1 MIDYGKLFALL
12 EIRNMKK
19 TDLLKIISSP
29 TLAKLSKGQNI
40 STDTIDKICIHL
52 GVQPSDIMEVYEE
65 EIVDGKK
72 LKIKTRYGEPKTYQE
87 NEIRTLII
95 SELGKFLKKEGN
107 KEILDEEKIEETL
120 KKINE

>member
-1 MIDYGKLFALL
+1 MIDYSKLFALL
-12 EIRNMKK
+12 KIRNMKK

-65 EIVDGKK
+65 EIIDGKK
-72 LKIKTRYGEPKTYQE
+72 LKIKTRYGEPKTYKE
-87 NEIRTLII
+87 NEIRNLIV
-95 SELGKFLKKEGN
+95 SELEKFIKKEGN
-107 KEILDEEKIEETL
+107 REILDEEKIDETL
-120 KKINE
+120 RKINE

>member
-95 SELGKFLKKEGN
+95 SESGKFLKKEGN

>member
-1 MIDYGKLFALL
+1 MIDYSKLFALL
-12 EIRNMKK
+12 KIRNMKK

-65 EIVDGKK
+65 EIIDGKK
-72 LKIKTRYGEPKTYQE
+72 LKIKTRYGEPKTYRE
-87 NEIRTLII
+87 NEIRNLIV
-95 SELGKFLKKEGN
+95 SELEKFIKKEGN
-107 KEILDEEKIEETL
+107 REILNEEKIDETL
-120 KKINE
+120 RKINE

>member
-1 MIDYGKLFALL
+1 
-12 EIRNMKK
+12 
-19 TDLLKIISSP
+19 
-29 TLAKLSKGQNI
+29 
-40 STDTIDKICIHL
+40 
-52 GVQPSDIMEVYEE
+52 MEVYEE

>member
-72 LKIKTRYGEPKTYQE
+72 LKIKTRHGEPKAYQE

-95 SELGKFLKKEGN
+95 SELEKFVKKEGN

>member
-1 MIDYGKLFALL
+1 MIDYSKLFALL
-12 EIRNMKK
+12 KIRNMKK

-65 EIVDGKK
+65 EIIDGKK
-72 LKIKTRYGEPKTYQE
+72 LKIKTRYGEPKTYRE
-87 NEIRTLII
+87 NEIRNLIV
-95 SELGKFLKKEGN
+95 SELEKFIKKEGN
-107 KEILDEEKIEETL
+107 REILDEEKIDETL
-120 KKINE
+120 RKINE